1 LGAEPTHHHVPLPAF
16 EELVARLTEEVALH
30 GLGAVR
36 GEPGRIVAGRAPTA
50 RVEGRPPI
58 ADPEQCEGTG
68 LDGVQRV
75 RLAGPRPDEDA
86 GLDARFRD
94 VGSERLDRGA
104 PDGHLLSPAGDQ
116 DPPLPPGPADYAFEF
131 KEIAPLGLGERGAPM
146 DAERRHLEPDL
157 AELAYRENLEG
168 LGRQLRQLQPRSTSP
183 SAPRSRLYG
192 RSPGAASPRGC
203 ALRKRSLYHP
213 SCVVTLPLPVL
224 PSCFTTSSWL
234 RARNPTPEQR

>member
-1 LGAEPTHHHVPLPAF
+1 MIRRPPRSTLFPYTTLF
-16 EELVARLTEEVALH
+16 RS
-30 GLGAVR
+30 
-36 GEPGRIVAGRAPTA
+36 IVAGRAPTA

-75 RLAGPRPDEDA
+75 RLEGRRAEEDA

-168 LGRQLRQLQPRSTSP
+168 LGRQLRQFQHRSTSP
-183 SAPRSRLYG
+183 FRLRSGL
-192 RSPGAASPRGC
+192 
-203 ALRKRSLYHP
+203 
-213 SCVVTLPLPVL
+213 
-224 PSCFTTSSWL
+224 
-234 RARNPTPEQR
+234 